1 MSERA
6 DFPVR
11 FIITGDYMNSGV
23 MILCKDKIFSRM
35 LEIELKTAGCFVVS
49 GNISDG
55 DIIVYINDADSK
67 TIEITSTVNTDRRI
81 FSRPFYIKD
90 AVNYISALLNASGYQ
105 EPTPA
110 PPVIYTEIIDRE
122 AYYDLSIDEDAHNVT
137 FRGEKISLTKRE
149 YDLLAYLYSHK
160 GMPISRDEAVTN
172 VWKYDFTGDTN
183 IVDVYIRY
191 LREKLDDR
199 YNTKLIYTVRHKGYM
214 IK

>member
-11 FIITGDYMNSGV
+11 FIITGDYMNSGI
-23 MILCKDKIFSRM
+23 MILCKDKFFSRM

-49 GNISDG
+49 GDNVTEG
-55 DIIVYINDADSK
+55 AAVVYINDADGK
-67 TIEITSTVNTDRRI
+67 MIEITSTVNDDKRI

-90 AVNYISALLNASGYQ
+90 AVNYISALLGGYK
-105 EPTPA
+105 ES
-110 PPVIYTEIIDRE
+110 PPPIVYAEIADRE
-122 AYYDLSIDEDAHNVT
+122 AYYDLQIDDDAHYVT
-137 FRGEKISLTKRE
+137 FRGEEISLTKRE
-149 YDLLAYLYSHK
+149 YDLLAYLYAHK
-160 GMPISRDEAVTN
+160 GTPISRDEAVTN

-191 LREKLDDR
+191 LREKLDDK